1 MTKKSKTTN
10 RIIIISGVIGVILV
24 GSGLFTFGG
33 IDPTV
38 LEGFFGFSLIDI
50 NSQRLFC
57 NETSCV
63 WNWRSFNPTTT
74 GIGLKEKIDLSLINI
89 DEPIIVNWRVDLK
102 SIEPECEPLLDDLQ
116 MSIEVN
122 DGADHTFST
131 VAGES
136 KSVDISPFI
145 TEQTGELEI
154 RIGTIQACLPI
165 SEGKIIFTISN
176 GDFPPTSPTI
186 TFTKFGAESSMDD
199 VIEEMM
205 GIETRNTVQCFG
217 CRGTVISMV
226 EDERMCPVLDCPSDG
241 EPTPPPVEPTNGS
254 NFPELTIG
262 SGTATIVFVATG
274 AIIIGIVVV
283 AIYIRRK
290 SAPITEF

>member
-10 RIIIISGVIGVILV
+10 RILILSGVIGIILI

-57 NETSCV
+57 NEDSCV

-74 GIGLKEKIDLSLINI
+74 SFGLKEKIDLSLINV
-89 DEPIIVNWRVDLK
+89 DEPIIVNWRVDIK
-102 SIEPECEPLLDDLQ
+102 TIAEQCEPLLDDLQ

-122 DGADHTFST
+122 DGADHRFDT
-131 VAGES
+131 VGGVS
-136 KSVDISPFI
+136 NSVDISPFI
-145 TEQTGELEI
+145 TETTGELEI
-154 RIGTIQACLPI
+154 RIGTIRTCDP
-165 SEGKIIFTISN
+165 STDIIYTISN
-176 GDFPPTSPTI
+176 GDFPPSSPTI
-186 TFTKFGAESSMDD
+186 VFTKFGEEASMDN

-205 GIETRNTVQCFG
+205 GIDTQNTVECLG

-226 EDERMCPVLDCPSDG
+226 EDERMCPFLDCPSNG
-241 EPTPPPVEPTNGS
+241 ETPPPVEPTNGTD
-254 NFPELTIG
+254 FPELTIG
-262 SGTATIVFVATG
+262 TGTATIVFVVTG
-274 AIIIGIVVV
+274 AIIVGIVAV
-283 AIYIRRK
+283 AIFIRRR
-290 SAPITEF
+290 SAPITDF

>member
-10 RIIIISGVIGVILV
+10 RIIIISGVIGVILI

-57 NETSCV
+57 NEDSCV

-74 GIGLKEKIDLSLINI
+74 SFGLKEKIDLSLINV
-89 DEPIIVNWRVDLK
+89 DEPIIVNWRVDIK
-102 SIEPECEPLLDDLQ
+102 TIAEQCEPLLDDLQ

-122 DGADHTFST
+122 DGADHRFDT
-131 VAGES
+131 VGGVS
-136 KSVDISPFI
+136 NSVDISPFI
-145 TEQTGELEI
+145 TETTGELEI
-154 RIGTIQACLPI
+154 RIGTIRTCDP
-165 SEGKIIFTISN
+165 STDIIYTISN
-176 GDFPPTSPTI
+176 GDFPPSSPTI
-186 TFTKFGAESSMDD
+186 VFTKFGVEASMDN

-205 GIETRNTVQCFG
+205 GIDTQNTVQCLG

-226 EDERMCPVLDCPSDG
+226 QDERMCPFLDCPSNG
-241 EPTPPPVEPTNGS
+241 ETPPPTEPTNGTD
-254 NFPELTIG
+254 FPELTIG
-262 SGTATIVFVATG
+262 TGTATIVFVVTG
-274 AIIIGIVVV
+274 AIIVGIVVV
-283 AIYIRRK
+283 AIFIRRR
-290 SAPITEF
+290 SAPITDF

>member
-1 MTKKSKTTN
+1 MAKKSKTTN
-10 RIIIISGVIGVILV
+10 RIIILSGVIGVILI

-57 NETSCV
+57 TEDSCI
-63 WNWRSFNPTTT
+63 WNWRSFNPSTTSL
-74 GIGLKEKIDLSLINI
+74 GLKEKIDLSLINI
-89 DEPIIVNWRVDLK
+89 NEPIIVNWRVDIK
-102 SIEPECEPLLDDLQ
+102 SIEPQCEPLLEDLQ

-122 DGADHTFST
+122 DGEDHIFKT
-131 VAGES
+131 VAGVS

-145 TEQTGELEI
+145 TEETGELEI
-154 RIGTIQACLPI
+154 RIGNIRTCDPLNAIVL
-165 SEGKIIFTISN
+165 TISN

-186 TFTKFGAESSMDD
+186 LFTKFGSEASMDN

-205 GIETRNTVQCFG
+205 GTETQSTVECLG
-217 CRGTVISMV
+217 CLGTVISMV
-226 EDERMCPVLDCPSDG
+226 EDERMCPMLDCPPEG
-241 EPTPPPVEPTNGS
+241 EPIPPPSEPTNGTD
-254 NFPELTIG
+254 FPELTIG
-262 SGTATIVFVATG
+262 SGTATIVFVVTG
-274 AIIIGIVVV
+274 SIIVAIVAV

-290 SAPITEF
+290 SAPISEF

>member
-10 RIIIISGVIGVILV
+10 RIIIISGVIGVILI

-57 NETSCV
+57 NEDSCV

-74 GIGLKEKIDLSLINI
+74 SFGLKEKIDLSLINV
-89 DEPIIVNWRVDLK
+89 DEPIIVNWRVDVK
-102 SIEPECEPLLDDLQ
+102 TIAEQCEPLLDDLQ

-122 DGADHTFST
+122 DGADHRFDT
-131 VAGES
+131 VGGVS
-136 KSVDISPFI
+136 NSVDISRFI
-145 TEQTGELEI
+145 TETTGELEI
-154 RIGTIQACLPI
+154 RIGTIRTCDP
-165 SEGKIIFTISN
+165 STDIIYTISN
-176 GDFPPTSPTI
+176 GDFPPSSPTI
-186 TFTKFGAESSMDD
+186 VFTKFGEQASMDN

-205 GIETRNTVQCFG
+205 GIDTQNTVECLG

-226 EDERMCPVLDCPSDG
+226 SDERMCPVLDCVLNG
-241 EPTPPPVEPTNGS
+241 ETPPPVEPTNGTD
-254 NFPELTIG
+254 FPEFTIG
-262 SGTATIVFVATG
+262 TGTATIVFVVTG
-274 AIIIGIVVV
+274 AIIVGIVAV
-283 AIYIRRK
+283 AIIIRRR
-290 SAPITEF
+290 SAPITDF